1 MNALAPLLEWLAIP
15 SVSTDP
21 ARKADVRRAALWLE
35 ERLKALGFHTELH
48 ETPLHPIL
56 YAERLVD
63 QGAPTVLVYGHYDVQ
78 PPDPL
83 ELWETP
89 PFAPA
94 VREGRLYARGASDD
108 KGQLWAHVAALEGLE
123 VPVNAKF
130 LVEGEEEIGS
140 PNLLPFVREN
150 REKLKADL
158 VLISDGAMFAP
169 MTPTLT
175 YGLRGLCYLE
185 VRLLGARRDLHSGAF
200 GGVAPNPIQALG
212 WLLARL
218 KDGRGK
224 ILIPGFYEKVQP
236 VSEEEKS
243 LWPSLDEEALKGE
256 LGVEEL
262 PGEEGYTPLE
272 RLWARPTL
280 DPNGIWG
287 GYQGEGS
294 KTVIPKEAG
303 MKLSMRLVPDQDP
316 EEVAGMVEA
325 YLEAILPPGYRLKV
339 LRLHGGK
346 PVLTDPHSPP
356 MRLMARALEEVWGR
370 PPVYTREGGTIPVV
384 AELKEA
390 LSAPI
395 VLLGLGLPDDNLH
408 APNEKL
414 DLINLEKGIAV
425 IRRFYE
431 LLGAGPA

>member
-1 MNALAPLLEWLAIP
+1 
-15 SVSTDP
+15 
-21 ARKADVRRAALWLE
+21 
-35 ERLKALGFHTELH
+35 
-48 ETPLHPIL
+48 
-56 YAERLVD
+56 VD
-63 QGAPTVLVYGHYDVQ
+63 H
-78 PPDPL
+78 
-83 ELWETP
+83 
-89 PFAPA
+89 
-94 VREGRLYARGASDD
+94 
-108 KGQLWAHVAALEGLE
+108 
-123 VPVNAKF
+123 
-130 LVEGEEEIGS
+130 
-140 PNLLPFVREN
+140 
-150 REKLKADL
+150 
-158 VLISDGAMFAP
+158 
-169 MTPTLT
+169 
-175 YGLRGLCYLE
+175 
-185 VRLLGARRDLHSGAF
+185 
-200 GGVAPNPIQALG
+200 
-212 WLLARL
+212 
-218 KDGRGK
+218 
-224 ILIPGFYEKVQP
+224 
-236 VSEEEKS
+236 
-243 LWPSLDEEALKGE
+243 
-256 LGVEEL
+256 L

>member
-1 MNALAPLLEWLAIP
+1 
-15 SVSTDP
+15 
-21 ARKADVRRAALWLE
+21 
-35 ERLKALGFHTELH
+35 
-48 ETPLHPIL
+48 
-56 YAERLVD
+56 VD